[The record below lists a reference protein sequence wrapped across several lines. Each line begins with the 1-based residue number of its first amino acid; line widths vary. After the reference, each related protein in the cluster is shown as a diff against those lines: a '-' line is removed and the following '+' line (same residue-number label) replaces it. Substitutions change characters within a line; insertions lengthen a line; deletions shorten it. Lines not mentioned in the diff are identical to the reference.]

1 MGDNYIDQFG
11 NKKGSAGS
19 RRPELCFVP
28 LAMGMLSF
36 MDFAVYTWSAFHD
49 RSLVMCIVYFVP
61 FISITGMVFSF
72 ATRRV
77 RDKHFKV
84 WLSGTIACGLS
95 LVLYI
100 VLFFAT
106 WAALAQR

>member
-1 MGDNYIDQFG
+1 MSDNYIDQFG

-36 MDFAVYTWSAFHD
+36 MGF
-49 RSLVMCIVYFVP
+49 P